1 MQYSFISFPKRN
13 AVLLPIKCGRL
24 MVGNPYENI
33 LLTWQA
39 WQATSRQRAG
49 GQPKMQQSN
58 SCWIRIQT
66 ANIFNLLVIQGYQFL
81 IATNVVFNG
90 SLTLAASS
98 CMMPSQVTTPH
109 PHPHTYILQVWIYT
123 HGKWSY
129 IKVHGPVK
137 SNQPFNVF
145 VHQEAATQRTMAT
158 TADWG
163 LIFWAFRSQ
172 KTWGASRCRVEME
185 SMWIHNPIVRFI
197 HMFLV
202 NMLHLYKH
210 DRSKT
215 LNWVQE
221 GSPEGLGWKF
231 FLWMWT

>member
-1 MQYSFISFPKRN
+1 MPYHGNMMQYSFINFPKRN

-33 LLTWQA
+33 LLTWQHDKRHRGSKQEDNLRCSKETHA
-39 WQATSRQRAG
+39 GSAFKLQTSLTFWWS
-49 GQPKMQQSN
+49 KLDS
-58 SCWIRIQT
+58 
-66 ANIFNLLVIQGYQFL
+66 FL
-81 IATNVVFNG
+81 IASNVVFNG

-158 TADWG
+158 KADWG

-215 LNWVQE
+215 LNWMQE
-221 GSPEGLGWKF
+221 GLPEGLGWK
-231 FLWMWT
+231 

>member
-39 WQATSRQRAG
+39 WQATSRQQAG

-145 VHQEAATQRTMAT
+145 VHQEQRHSAPWLQKLIG
-158 TADWG
+158 DWFSG
-163 LIFWAFRSQ
+163 HSEAKKLGEHRGAELKWNQCESTIRLFDLFTCSWWTCYIF
-172 KTWGASRCRVEME
+172 
-185 SMWIHNPIVRFI
+185 I
-197 HMFLV
+197 
-202 NMLHLYKH
+202 NMTDL
-210 DRSKT
+210 RR
-215 LNWVQE
+215 
-221 GSPEGLGWKF
+221 
-231 FLWMWT
+231 